1 MKNKKDK
8 KGSDRPAD
16 AGGGCPEQPLDGSQ
30 GRPTYHTGSTVQGGS
45 DFGQGS
51 HYLAGDA
58 YKQGQVKNDGAN
70 YGNEAGRLSELSDAG
85 DS

>member
-1 MKNKKDK
+1 MKNKMKIEPIDQA
-8 KGSDRPAD
+8 AD
-16 AGGGCPEQPLDGSQ
+16 DESRKHPTDGSQ
-30 GRPTYHTGSTVQGGS
+30 GRPKFHSGTTVQGGS

-58 YKQGQVKNDGAN
+58 YKQGRERNEGAN
-70 YGNEAGRLSELSDAG
+70 YDNEAGRLSELPDGG